1 MTKRKRATTDN
12 MQRRYLKNT
21 LTNIRRERLLSL
33 TNLFVMSMTFLV
45 LGVFITV
52 VVVSQ
57 SILRNLEQQ
66 AQVIIIFKDDFTED
80 RILSLKD
87 QLSGDE
93 RIFNINYVSKEEA
106 YDIFA
111 EVNKDDPMLLES
123 VSFSILPAS
132 LEVRAKDLSDLPKL
146 AMEFGEL
153 DGVEEVRFFED
164 VVNRFKSFSTIAY
177 IIGFVLVFVFF
188 VISYSVVI
196 STLRTTI
203 HSKGTE
209 LEILK
214 LVGATDSYVKL
225 PLIYQGV
232 FYGFASS
239 FIAGLILN
247 ITIISLGQLNF
258 IPSNFGLGFLPNFTM
273 SPVMFSFFL
282 WFLLVLSGSLLGYLG
297 SFFAVKR
304 YLKY

>member
-1 MTKRKRATTDN
+1 
-12 MQRRYLKNT
+12 MQNRYLRNT
-21 LTNIRRERLLSL
+21 LINIKREKLLSL
-33 TNLFVMSMTFLV
+33 TNIFVMSMTFLI
-45 LGVFITV
+45 LGVFVTV

-66 AQVIIIFKDDFTED
+66 AQVTIFFKDDFTEE
-80 RILSLKD
+80 RILTLKD
-87 QLSGDE
+87 QLSSDD
-93 RIFNINYVSKEEA
+93 RIFLINYVSKQKA
-106 YDIFA
+106 YEIFT
-111 EVNKDDPMLLES
+111 EVNREDPALLES
-123 VSFSILPAS
+123 VTSDILPAS
-132 LEVRAKDLSDLPKL
+132 LEVRAKDLSNLPKL
-146 AMEFGEL
+146 AEEFSQL

-164 VVNRFKSFSTIAY
+164 VVNRFKGFSTVAY

-188 VISYSVVI
+188 IISYSVVL

-239 FIAGLILN
+239 FIAGLILL
-247 ITIISLGQLNF
+247 ITIIGLGQFNF
-258 IPSNFGLGFLPNFTM
+258 VPATFGIGFLPNLVM
-273 SPVMFSFFL
+273 SPLLFSFVL
-282 WFLLVLSGSLLGYLG
+282 WLLLVVSGSLLGYLG

>member
-1 MTKRKRATTDN
+1 
-12 MQRRYLKNT
+12 MQSRYLRNT
-21 LTNIRRERLLSL
+21 LINIKREKLLSL
-33 TNLFVMSMTFLV
+33 TNVFVMSMTFLI
-45 LGVFITV
+45 LGVFISV

-66 AQVIIIFKDDFTED
+66 AQVTIFFKDDFTEE
-80 RILSLKD
+80 RILTLKD
-87 QLSGDE
+87 QLSNDE
-93 RIFNINYVSKEEA
+93 RIYSINYVSKEEA
-106 YDIFA
+106 YDIFT

-123 VSFSILPAS
+123 VTSSILPAS

-146 AMEFGEL
+146 AKEFEDL

-164 VVNRFKSFSTIAY
+164 VVNRFRGFSSVAY
-177 IIGFVLVFVFF
+177 VIGFVLVFIFF
-188 VISYSVVI
+188 VISYSVII

-225 PLIYQGV
+225 PLIYQGI
-232 FYGFASS
+232 FYGFVSS
-239 FIAGLILN
+239 FLAGLVLN
-247 ITIISLGQLNF
+247 ITIISLSHLNF
-258 IPSNFGLGFLPNFTM
+258 VPSSFGLGFLPNLVM
-273 SPVMFSFFL
+273 SPLMFSFVL

-297 SFFAVKR
+297 SFLAVKR